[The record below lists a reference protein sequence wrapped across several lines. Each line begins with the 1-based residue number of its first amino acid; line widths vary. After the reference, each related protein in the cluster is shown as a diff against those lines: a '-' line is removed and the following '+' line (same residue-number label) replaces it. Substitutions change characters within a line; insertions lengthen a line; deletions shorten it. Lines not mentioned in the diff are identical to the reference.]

1 MKDDGS
7 LRGIK
12 RSGIIVRGKLIQGG
26 LGRWLAVATW
36 MALIFFLSAQP
47 ALPSSGEGWLDDLIH
62 VASHFVEY
70 GVLATL
76 ASRAIFADGRR
87 TRARMALVLSWC
99 VVYAVGDEWH
109 QGFVPGREASV
120 VDLAVDVLGVLGG
133 LRVYIWVAKGDAI

>member
-47 ALPSSGEGWLDDLIH
+47 ALPSSGEGWLDDLMHI
-62 VASHFVEY
+62 VSHFVEY
-70 GVLATL
+70 AVLAAL
-76 ASRAIFADGRR
+76 VSHAIFADGRW
-87 TRARMALVLSWC
+87 TRARVALVMLWC
-99 VVYAVGDEWH
+99 AVYAVGDEWH
-109 QGFVPGREASV
+109 QSFVPGREATV
-120 VDLAVDVLGVLGG
+120 LDVTVDLVGVLMGCG
-133 LRVYIWVAKGDAI
+133 VYIARMKDEK